1 MVVADVLEVT
11 TERETHMSE
20 IDLTDLAARH
30 DGSLNL
36 HGYLARPT
44 GEGPWPGVV
53 MVHEAF
59 GLDDVMRR
67 QADRL
72 AAAGF
77 LTLAPDLFSAGGAR
91 RCLVST
97 MRAMLSGKGRAY
109 GDIEAARQ
117 WLSGSSDCT
126 GKIGVIGFCMGGGFA
141 LMTLHTGFDA
151 AAPNYGVLPRDLA
164 AAVAGACPVVA
175 SYGGKDFALRN
186 AAAKL
191 EAALTKAGATHDV
204 KEYPTAGHTFLNDEL
219 AGPKVLHPLAKVTGM
234 VPDPEAAAD
243 AWKRIDGFF
252 GEHLG

>member
-1 MVVADVLEVT
+1 
-11 TERETHMSE
+11 
-20 IDLTDLAARH
+20 
-30 DGSLNL
+30 
-36 HGYLARPT
+36 
-44 GEGPWPGVV
+44 

-72 AAAGF
+72 ASAGGF

-141 LMTLHTGFDA
+141 LMTCARVSMRRPELRGPCRATSRGGGGCVPGGRQLRREGLRAAERGGQVGGGADEGRRGSRCEGVPHCRSYVLERRTGRTEGA
-151 AAPNYGVLPRDLA
+151 ASPG
-164 AAVAGACPVVA
+164 
-175 SYGGKDFALRN
+175 
-186 AAAKL
+186 
-191 EAALTKAGATHDV
+191 E
-204 KEYPTAGHTFLNDEL
+204 GH
-219 AGPKVLHPLAKVTGM
+219 GM

-243 AWKRIDGFF
+243 AWRRIDGFF

>member
-1 MVVADVLEVT
+1 
-11 TERETHMSE
+11 MSE

-36 HGYLARPT
+36 HGYLARPS

-77 LTLAPDLFSAGGAR
+77 LTVAPDLFSAGGAR

-109 GDIEAARQ
+109 GDIEAA
-117 WLSGSSDCT
+117 LSGCQARRTARGRSVSSDS
-126 GKIGVIGFCMGGGFA
+126 VW
-141 LMTLHTGFDA
+141 A
-151 AAPNYGVLPRDLA
+151 AGSP
-164 AAVAGACPVVA
+164 
-175 SYGGKDFALRN
+175 
-186 AAAKL
+186 
-191 EAALTKAGATHDV
+191 
-204 KEYPTAGHTFLNDEL
+204 
-219 AGPKVLHPLAKVTGM
+219 
-234 VPDPEAAAD
+234 
-243 AWKRIDGFF
+243 
-252 GEHLG
+252 

>member
-1 MVVADVLEVT
+1 MVVADVLVVT

-36 HGYLARPT
+36 HGYLARPS
-44 GEGPWPGVV
+44 GAGPWPGVV

-59 GLDDVMRR
+59 GVDDVMRR

-72 AAAGF
+72 AESGF
-77 LTLAPDLFSAGGAR
+77 LTVAPDLFSAGGAR

-97 MRAMLSGKGRAY
+97 MRAMLSGRGRAY

-117 WLSGSSDCT
+117 WLAGSPDCT

-141 LMTLHTGFDA
+141 LMTLRTGFDA
-151 AAPNYGVLPRDLA
+151 AAPNYGVLPRDLD

-191 EAALTKAGATHDV
+191 ESARCEGVSDGGPYVPERRTGRTEGDASPDEGHGDGARSGSRRRCVD
-204 KEYPTAGHTFLNDEL
+204 EDRRFLRGAPRL
-219 AGPKVLHPLAKVTGM
+219 ISG
-234 VPDPEAAAD
+234 
-243 AWKRIDGFF
+243 
-252 GEHLG
+252 

>member
-11 TERETHMSE
+11 TERETYMSE

-36 HGYLARPT
+36 HGYLARPS

-59 GLDDVMRR
+59 GLDDVMKR

-72 AAAGF
+72 ASAGF

-126 GKIGVIGFCMGGGFA
+126 GKIGIIGFCMGGGFA
-141 LMTLHTGFDA
+141 LMTLRTGFDA
-151 AAPNYGVLPRDLA
+151 AAPNYGVLPRDLD

-175 SYGGKDFALRN
+175 SYGGKDFALPK

-191 EAALTKAGATHDV
+191 ESALTRAGVVHDV
-204 KEYPTAGHTFLNDEL
+204 KEYPTAGHTFLNDAL
-219 AGPKVLHPLAKVTGM
+219 AGPKVMRPLMKVTGM

-243 AWKRIDGFF
+243 AWTRIDGFF